1 MKIALGVS
9 WNDSK
14 KGRLFAVASLAV
26 LLTLS
31 SLSPAQLDSM
41 AKAADQMVSVIVR
54 ELPGAGDAPER
65 AVQAAGGDVTR
76 EIDIIDGFS
85 AEIPR
90 SALGKLSSMSSVHSV
105 TPDSKVYL
113 QATSTGPGFD
123 TTSSMNYLTEHLGA
137 EKFWQNGYKGQGVD
151 VALIDSGV
159 VPVEGLTAPGKV
171 INGPDLSLES
181 QDPNLQYLDTYGHG
195 THMAGIIAGKDT
207 GSTTSENDTKFM
219 GMAPESRILSVKV
232 ANSQGATDVSQ
243 VLAAIDWVV
252 QHRTDN
258 GMNVRVL
265 NLSFGTDSEQ
275 SYLVD
280 PLSYAAEVA
289 WRKGIVV
296 VVAAG
301 NSQFGDSSLN
311 NPAYDPFVLA
321 IGAND
326 PGSNLNSNGDDRV
339 PDWSARGDGLRNPDL
354 VAPGKSVVSLRAP
367 GSHLDQ
373 THWSTAQVGTR
384 FFKGSGTSQS
394 AAIVSGAAALLLSQR
409 PGLTPD
415 QVKYILRKTADDM
428 PHADQVAQGEG
439 RLRMDSAY
447 WASTPSVSTA
457 TQTFAYSTGTGSL
470 DASRGSVR
478 IVDPNGTPISGEVDI
493 FGNSWSGNSWSGN
506 SWSGNSWS
514 GGLWNGNSWSGNSWS
529 GNSWSGNSWSGN
541 SWSGNS
547 WSGVSWSGNSWS
559 GNSWSGNSWSGNSW
573 SGVSWSGN
581 SWSGNS
587 WSGNSWSGN
596 SWSGNSWS

>member
-14 KGRLFAVASLAV
+14 KGRLLAAASLAV
-26 LLTLS
+26 LLTVS

-41 AKAADQMVSVIVR
+41 AQAADRMVSVIVR

-65 AVQAAGGDVTR
+65 AVLSAGGEVTR
-76 EIDIIDGFS
+76 EIGIIDGFS
-85 AEIPR
+85 AEIPS

-105 TPDSKVYL
+105 TPDSKVKL
-113 QATSTGPGFD
+113 EASTYGGPGFD
-123 TTSSMNYLTEHLGA
+123 TKGSMNHITEFLGA
-137 EKFWQNGYKGQGVD
+137 ERYWQSGFKGQGVD

-159 VPVEGLTAPGKV
+159 VPVQGLTAPGKV
-171 INGPDLSLES
+171 INGPDLSFES
-181 QDPNLQYLDTYGHG
+181 QTPGLQYLDTYGHG

-207 GSTTSENDTKFM
+207 GSSTTENDTKFM
-219 GMAPESRILSVKV
+219 GMAPESRILNIKV

-252 QHRTDN
+252 QHRNDN
-258 GMNVRVL
+258 GMNVRVM

-275 SYLVD
+275 SYLTD
-280 PLSYAAEVA
+280 PLTFAAEVA

-311 NPAYDPFVLA
+311 NPAYDPHVLA
-321 IGAND
+321 VGAANL
-326 PGSNLNSNGDDRV
+326 GSNLSASGDDEV
-339 PDWSARGDGLRNPDL
+339 PEWSARGDGVRNPDL
-354 VAPGKSVVSLRAP
+354 VAPGVSIVSLRAP
-367 GSHLDQ
+367 NSNVDM
-373 THWSTAQVGTR
+373 THTSARVGER

-415 QVKYILRKTADDM
+415 QVKWMLKKAADDM
-428 PHADQVAQGEG
+428 PNTDQVAQGSG
-439 RLRMDSAY
+439 ILDIAHGLT
-447 WASTPSVSTA
+447 TPSTLTA
-457 TQTFAYSTGTGSL
+457 TQPFPYGDGTGSL
-470 DASRGSVR
+470 DASRGTVR
-478 IVDPNGTPISGEVDI
+478 VVDPNGTLISGEVDI

-547 WSGVSWSGNSWS
+547 WSGNSWSGNSWSGNSWSGNSWS

-587 WSGNSWSGN
+587 WSGNSW
-596 SWSGNSWS
+596 